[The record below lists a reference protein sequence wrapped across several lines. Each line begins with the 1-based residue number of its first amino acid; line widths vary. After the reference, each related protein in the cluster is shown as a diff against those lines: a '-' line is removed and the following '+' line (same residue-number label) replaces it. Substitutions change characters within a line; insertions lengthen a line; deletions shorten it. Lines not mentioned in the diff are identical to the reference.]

1 MKEEEDFDRLV
12 VSSDN
17 VMKSKAEFVYRL
29 ISGKEREDANWA
41 RREIVAVA
49 NNVFHEGFDD
59 DDVIVVNTSDN
70 AHYLVVFGRVTSSG
84 CGYNRSV
91 YSNVVDVA
99 DVIGPRAR
107 MMKVTVEMGSGRRSI
122 VVSDVVPSNAPE
134 GTWIAAEAPNE
145 IYSLAHRIVSEYESI
160 EDRFPITV
168 ITVVAVRE

>member
-29 ISGKEREDANWA
+29 ISGKEGEDVNWA

-59 DDVIVVNTSDN
+59 DDVMVVSTSDN
-70 AHYLVVFGRVTSSG
+70 TRYLLVFGRVTSSG

-168 ITVVAVRE
+168 ITVVAVGE